1 MESTTLPEP
10 KHAARGPLWWVSI
23 SFNILLF
30 VAVCALGLYAF
41 MLNVD
46 LGDIKRRLSKEVE
59 SREQTE
65 RYLVD
70 TRNLLA
76 QSQHELEQIR
86 AQLDLR
92 EAEFRTVNADKPRM
106 PVVVGFRSSLMGKGM
121 VAVIENTSD
130 RYLNVVLAAR
140 NPTLST
146 ARRFALELA
155 PRASHSFGHMEGWQ
169 FSSGD
174 ELSLFHED
182 FSAIRLT
189 VP

>member
-1 MESTTLPEP
+1 MEPASIADPQQASRRT
-10 KHAARGPLWWVSI
+10 AWWVSI
-23 SFNILLF
+23 GFNILLF
-30 VAVCALGLYAF
+30 VVVCALALYAF

-76 QSQHELEQIR
+76 QSQHELELIR

-92 EAEFRTVNADKPRM
+92 ETEFQAINAEKPRM
-106 PVVVGFRSSLMGKGM
+106 PLVVGFRSSLMGKGM

-140 NPTLST
+140 NPTRST

-155 PRASHSFGHMEGWQ
+155 PRATHSFGHMEGWQ
-169 FSSGD
+169 FLPGD

-182 FSAIRLT
+182 FSAIRMN